1 MDRLARIFNYL
12 SWPTV
17 CGVLI
22 AVVVLQ
28 YQQLERL
35 SGVNTLAPELLQTQ
49 PQPALSFASAIANA
63 SPSVVSI
70 NATNQKIGSVARS
83 TADRVDFLLEESASL
98 GSGVI
103 IDEDGFILTNL
114 HVVDTLF
121 DAFNTEVTLKD
132 GRSTPA
138 KVVAWDKANDL
149 AILHINLD
157 NLDAIEI
164 GDVSNLE
171 VGDIVFAI
179 GYPRNIGQSVSQGII
194 SAITRNTD
202 QSVSILQTDA
212 AINPGNSGGA
222 LIDTSGKLL
231 GINSSI
237 FSESGNFEGIGFATP
252 SSLAITATMDMISG
266 AISANSGYLG
276 VLTGEALNEQSSE
289 LFFGVGNIRGMLVE
303 NVDDGGAAERAGI
316 RAGDVIIRVGNTK
329 VIDGQNIVTEIR
341 TKKPG
346 DTIEIEVYR
355 EGRTVAF
362 PTTLGFGQAVII
374 EL

>member
-1 MDRLARIFNYL
+1 MNRLARIFNYL

-22 AVVVLQ
+22 AVVVIQ

-35 SGVNTLAPELLQTQ
+35 SLLSTPAPELSQ
-49 PQPALSFASAIANA
+49 PQPTLSFSSAIAKA

-70 NATNQKIGSVARS
+70 NATSLNVGSVARS
-83 TADRVDFLLEESASL
+83 TVDRVDFLLEERASL
-98 GSGVI
+98 GSGII
-103 IDEDGFILTNL
+103 IDPDGFILTNL

-132 GRSTPA
+132 GRRTPA

-157 NLDAIEI
+157 DLDAIEI
-164 GDVSNLE
+164 ADVSKLE
-171 VGDIVFAI
+171 VGDVVFAI
-179 GYPRNIGQSVSQGII
+179 GYPRNIGQSVSQGIV
-194 SAITRNTD
+194 SAITRNPD
-202 QSVSILQTDA
+202 QSASILQTDA

-222 LIDTSGKLL
+222 LIDTYGKLL
-231 GINSSI
+231 GVNSSI

-266 AISANSGYLG
+266 AIAANSGYLG
-276 VLTGEALNEQSSE
+276 VLTGEALNKQSSE
-289 LFFGVGNIRGMLVE
+289 LFFGVSNIRGMLVE
-303 NVDDGGAAERAGI
+303 NVDNGGAAQRAGI
-316 RAGDVIIRVGNTK
+316 RAGDVITRVGNTN

-341 TKKPG
+341 AKKPG

-355 EGRTVAF
+355 EGKTVAF

-374 EL
+374 DL

>member
-1 MDRLARIFNYL
+1 MHRLARIFNYL

-35 SGVNTLAPELLQTQ
+35 SGIDTLPPKLTQ
-49 PQPALSFASAIANA
+49 PQPQPSLSFSAAIANA

-70 NATNQKIGSVARS
+70 NATRFNIGSVTR
-83 TADRVDFLLEESASL
+83 TTEDRVDFQLEESASL

-103 IDEDGFILTNL
+103 INADGFILTNL
-114 HVVDTLF
+114 HVVDNLF
-121 DAFNTEVTLKD
+121 NAFDTAVTLKD
-132 GRSTPA
+132 GRRTPA

-157 NLDAIEI
+157 NLEPIEI
-164 GDVSNLE
+164 ADISKLN

-222 LIDTSGKLL
+222 LIDTNGKLL

-237 FSESGNFEGIGFATP
+237 FSESGNFEGLGFATP
-252 SSLAITATMDMISG
+252 SSSAIAATLDMISG
-266 AISANSGYLG
+266 AIAANSGYLG

-289 LFFGVGNIRGMLVE
+289 LFFGINNIRGMLVE
-303 NVDDGGAAERAGI
+303 NVDEGGAAQRAGI
-316 RAGDVIIRVGNTK
+316 RAGDVITRVGNTN

-362 PTTLGFGQAVII
+362 PTTLGFGQAVVI

>member
-1 MDRLARIFNYL
+1 MDRLTKIFHYL
-12 SWPTV
+12 SWPAV

-35 SGVNTLAPELLQTQ
+35 SNIDSLPRALVQ
-49 PQPALSFASAIANA
+49 PQPVPTLSFATAIASA

-70 NATNQKIGSVARS
+70 NATSLNVGSVTRS
-83 TADRVDFLLEESASL
+83 TINRVDFLLEESASL

-103 IDEDGFILTNL
+103 INADGFILTNL

-121 DAFNTEVTLKD
+121 DAFDTAVTLKD
-132 GRSTPA
+132 GRRTPA

-164 GDVSNLE
+164 ADVSKLE

-179 GYPRNIGQSVSQGII
+179 GYPRNIGQSVSQGIL

-202 QSVSILQTDA
+202 QSISILQTDA

-222 LIDTSGKLL
+222 LIDTTGKLL

-252 SSLAITATMDMISG
+252 SSSAIAATLDMISG
-266 AISANSGYLG
+266 AIAANSGYLG

-289 LFFGVGNIRGMLVE
+289 LFFGVNNIRGMLVE
-303 NVDDGGAAERAGI
+303 NVDEGGAAQRAGI
-316 RAGDVIIRVGNTK
+316 RAGDVITRVGNTT

-355 EGRTVAF
+355 EGRTIAL